1 MLKALRVLSAC
12 ALITALAAP
21 MASANNIVGD
31 TVTLRTLDKVTA
43 QTKDF
48 DVKVGDSLDYGSL
61 RIDVKHCERKPPEET
76 PETYAFLQ
84 IFDNRLDGSGEQ
96 AEAEKLFS
104 GWMFGSNPAL
114 SSLEHRVY
122 DVWVI
127 GCQAPVDRGA
137 PDLRQ

>member
-61 RIDVKHCERKPPEET
+61 RIDVKHCDKT
-76 PETYAFLQ
+76 KWSNKCLQ
-84 IFDNRLDGSGEQ
+84 VTVLRLCHGHVRRHAHFFQ
-96 AEAEKLFS
+96 
-104 GWMFGSNPAL
+104 
-114 SSLEHRVY
+114 
-122 DVWVI
+122 
-127 GCQAPVDRGA
+127 QT
-137 PDLRQ
+137 LRQ